1 MWTYTSAG
9 AVTRTSTSVSR
20 FAHRRPRSR
29 AQMCLNTPHHISTY
43 KLPIG
48 CARARTHLP
57 RDFPVEA
64 VSQIYDAFSRAAGE
78 HIAVAVEHL
87 ELDLRAHMRT
97 GFACEFAGASMCGE
111 RR

>member
-1 MWTYTSAG
+1 
-9 AVTRTSTSVSR
+9 
-20 FAHRRPRSR
+20 
-29 AQMCLNTPHHISTY
+29 
-43 KLPIG
+43 
-48 CARARTHLP
+48 
-57 RDFPVEA
+57 